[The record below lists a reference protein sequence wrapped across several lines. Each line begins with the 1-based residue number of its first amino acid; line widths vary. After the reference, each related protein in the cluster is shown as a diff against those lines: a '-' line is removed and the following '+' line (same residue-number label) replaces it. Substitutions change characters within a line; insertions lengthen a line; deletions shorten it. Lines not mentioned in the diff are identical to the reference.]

1 MRKLLILTLCLMLFI
16 PTVIYAQKQQTTTQS
31 GKLYGDKFI
40 YDMKSKL
47 LKVEGNVRVELKDG
61 PKIWGNKLDFDQDKQ
76 IMIVPGVVRVEMEKL
91 KITGTDMEAEL
102 NNNRIVIKKDVK
114 ILSLDEK
121 GNISATITCSKLD
134 YNTNTKEAKV
144 EQVTVEQEGTKASA
158 NSGIFLIDKE
168 EFRLTGNVIIS
179 REDITLKSNEAV
191 LNTKTQVL
199 EATGSVEAEFQ
210 VKE

>member
-1 MRKLLILTLCLMLFI
+1 MHKLIVLILCLLLIV

-40 YDMKSKL
+40 YDMKTKM

-61 PKIWGNKLDFDQDKQ
+61 PKIWGSRLDFDQDKQ
-76 IMIVPGVVRVEMEKL
+76 IMVIPGSVRVEMERL
-91 KITGTDMEAEL
+91 KITGTDMEAAL
-102 NNNRIVIKKDVK
+102 NNNSIVIKKDVK

-121 GNISATITCSKLD
+121 GNVSATINCSKLD

-144 EQVTVEQEGTKASA
+144 DQVTVEQEGTKASA
-158 NSGIFLIDKE
+158 SSGIFLIDKE
-168 EFRLTGNVIIS
+168 EFRLSGNVVIT
-179 REDITLKSNEAV
+179 REDIILKSNEAV

-199 EATGSVEAEFQ
+199 EATGAVEAEFK

>member
-1 MRKLLILTLCLMLFI
+1 
-16 PTVIYAQKQQTTTQS
+16 
-31 GKLYGDKFI
+31 
-40 YDMKSKL
+40 MKSKL
-47 LKVEGNVRVELKDG
+47 LRVEGNVRVELKDG

-76 IMIVPGVVRVEMEKL
+76 IMVVPGAVRVEMEKL
-91 KITGTDMEAEL
+91 KITGTDMEAAL
-102 NNNRIVIKKDVK
+102 NNNKIVIKKDVK

-121 GNISATITCSKLD
+121 GNVSATITCSKLD

-179 REDITLKSNEAV
+179 REDITLKSSEAV

-210 VKE
+210 VK